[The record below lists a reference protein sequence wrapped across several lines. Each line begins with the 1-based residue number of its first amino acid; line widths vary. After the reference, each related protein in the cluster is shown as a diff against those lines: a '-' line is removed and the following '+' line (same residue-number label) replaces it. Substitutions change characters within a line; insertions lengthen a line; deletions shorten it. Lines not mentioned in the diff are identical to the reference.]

1 MRRLGLILLVAAAI
15 ALTGCGAKEVK
26 LYRVAGTADCLRKG
40 GYRVRTDARNLGL
53 VAASASGGALRA
65 FEQGNTVTIS
75 FGGTHSEA
83 VNISHLYRKF
93 APKRLRPH
101 IDDVM
106 RVRKNAVLLWTVTP
120 PLEEE
125 NKVDDCLQG

>member
-1 MRRLGLILLVAAAI
+1 MRRLGLTLLAAATV
-15 ALTGCGAKEVK
+15 ALTGCGAKVVK
-26 LYRVAGTADCLRKG
+26 VYRVDGTADCLRKG
-40 GYRVRTDARNLGL
+40 GYRVRTDARKLGL

-65 FEQGNTVTIS
+65 FEEGNTVTIS
-75 FGGTHSEA
+75 FGASHTEA
-83 VNISHLYRKF
+83 VNISNLYRRF

-106 RVRKNAVLLWTVTP
+106 RVRKNAVLLWTITP
-120 PLEEE
+120 PVEEE